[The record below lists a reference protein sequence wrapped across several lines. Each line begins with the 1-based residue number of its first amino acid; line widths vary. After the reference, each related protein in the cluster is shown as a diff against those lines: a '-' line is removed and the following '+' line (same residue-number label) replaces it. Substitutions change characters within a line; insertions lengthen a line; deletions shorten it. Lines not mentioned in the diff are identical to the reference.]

1 MTIRDLLEVF
11 EGKTKIYVQMKTVN
25 PFNKSDVIY
34 NLLYCGEIRGVDRT
48 SLANYMKSPIMK
60 ANLYISI
67 EGDPVIGVLME
78 GSVL

>member
-11 EGKTKIYVQMKTVN
+11 EGKTKIYVQMETVN
-25 PFNKSDVIY
+25 PFNKSDTIY
-34 NLLYCGEIRGVDRT
+34 NVLYCGEIRGVDRT
-48 SLANYMKSPIMK
+48 SLANYMKSPIME

>member
-1 MTIRDLLEVF
+1 MTIRDIIETF
-11 EGKTKIYVQMKTVN
+11 DGRTKIYVQMKTVN
-25 PFNKSDVIY
+25 PFNKSDTIF
-34 NLLYCGEIRGVDRT
+34 NFLYCGEIRGVDRT
-48 SLANYMKSPIMK
+48 SLADYMKSPIMK